1 MLAVERKIE
10 TMKHK
15 ATSLALALGLFLLC
29 GIAGAVEADAKPKPL
44 AIEVV
49 SQTWYSLPQAKQ
61 ERYCDKRNA
70 KRIVKRHHKG
80 LTTEGKRDLRRAYRA
95 WLRGC

>member
-1 MLAVERKIE
+1 MLTVERKRD
-10 TMKHK
+10 TMKDK

-44 AIEVV
+44 ALEVV
-49 SQTWYSLPQAKQ
+49 SQTWYNLPQAKQ
-61 ERYCDKRNA
+61 ERYCDKRNV

-80 LTTEGKRDLRRAYRA
+80 LTAQGKRDLRRAYRA
-95 WLRGC
+95 WLRDC